1 MKDIWNLPTMGP
13 AEDGRRS
20 ARNRRPLPREFQ
32 PNTLWAYKGNVVS
45 KAVVRDATTR
55 IPQKAARRRRDE
67 SRANIGG
74 NCLER
79 DEGPGVASKLGDDGI
94 ATTPRGSRVCCS
106 LLTGSIS
113 RAGEIEATFSW
124 AFNHLA
130 ATFFSINAS
139 LNTISIAISP
149 NALQETLVRHARSP
163 KRNFK
168 THT

>member
-1 MKDIWNLPTMGP
+1 M
-13 AEDGRRS
+13 
-20 ARNRRPLPREFQ
+20 
-32 PNTLWAYKGNVVS
+32 VS

-94 ATTPRGSRVCCS
+94 ATSPKGSRVCCS
-106 LLTGSIS
+106 WLTGSIS

-124 AFNHLA
+124 AFSHLA

-139 LNTISIAISP
+139 LNTMSIAISP
-149 NALQETLVRHARSP
+149 NALQEMLVRHARTITQKKFQNSHIEHSEIATP
-163 KRNFK
+163 RIHNPAQQRANQD
-168 THT
+168 TNTVRQ